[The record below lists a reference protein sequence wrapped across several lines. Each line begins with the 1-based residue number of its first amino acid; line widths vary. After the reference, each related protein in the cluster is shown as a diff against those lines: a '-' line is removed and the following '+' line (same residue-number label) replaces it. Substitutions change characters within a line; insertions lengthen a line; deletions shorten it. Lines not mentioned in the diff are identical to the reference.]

1 MKKALV
7 LLSLFAAS
15 VLAAG
20 CETTQTN
27 TTAEKAEGEVITGS
41 RIPRKGGSDGAVGT
55 MGGEAYKQGQIE
67 RAGSA
72 GMKGN

>member
-1 MKKALV
+1 MKKAL

-27 TTAEKAEGEVITGS
+27 TAASKAEGDVITGS
-41 RIPRKGGSDGAVGT
+41 RIPRRGGSDGAAGT
-55 MGGEAYKQGQIE
+55 MGGETYKQGQIE
-67 RAGSA
+67 RSGGT